1 MRTLIGIFLL
11 IPLMAMGAY
20 HSTIK
25 PVSPALKKRM
35 LRGGSWKKGCP
46 VPLSDL
52 RYLRMTYRGFDE
64 RDHSGEMV
72 VHKNVAKEVTQIF
85 GTLYRAGYP
94 IHRMRLV
101 DDYGASDYRS
111 IEADNTSAFNCRKE
125 MGGRR
130 WSPHAF
136 GQAIDINPIEN
147 PYVFRD
153 GHVSHPA
160 SKRFVRRRHG
170 HRSVILPGDPI
181 VKTFRQHGWS
191 WRGNAGRVHDYQHF
205 QKGTTPKHSS
215 LLGKVGSLFASKKN
229 KKVKPAVSQPV
240 AKTTPG
246 TQAKRPAARPK
257 HAAAP
262 QAGPA
267 SRPVAKKQP
276 SRPKEP
282 ATSTTTK
289 LPAPAPTPKTEV
301 IDVDALFD

>member
-11 IPLMAMGAY
+11 VPLMAMGAY
-20 HSTIK
+20 HSAIK

-35 LRGGSWKKGCP
+35 LRGGSWKRGCP

-52 RYLRMTYRGFDE
+52 RYLRMTYRGFDG

-85 GTLYRAGYP
+85 GTLYRAQYP
-94 IHRMRLV
+94 VHRMRLV

-170 HRSVILPGDPI
+170 HRSIILPGDPI

-191 WRGNAGRVHDYQHF
+191 WRGNAGRNHDYQHF
-205 QKGTTPKHSS
+205 QKGTPSRKRSLLSRIGSVFTPKA
-215 LLGKVGSLFASKKN
+215 KQT
-229 KKVKPAVSQPV
+229 KPTQPKTQTKPIRQKSQQTRKH
-240 AKTTPG
+240 A
-246 TQAKRPAARPK
+246 QAKK
-257 HAAAP
+257 
-262 QAGPA
+262 
-267 SRPVAKKQP
+267 PVIH
-276 SRPKEP
+276 SRPKPP
-282 ATSTTTK
+282 AAAK
-289 LPAPAPTPKTEV
+289 HPQKPTPKKPAPSNTRIAQKSTPAKKSEV